1 MPKKPG
7 PRQKSAASQGAV
19 EDGFGTSW
27 LLPACPRGRPYDG
40 IMQSGAIDV
49 DSYLTQ
55 VPEGRRAVLTEIRD
69 ACRRLLAGF
78 AESMSYGMPTYSR
91 DGTAEIAW
99 ASQKRHISLYVMRA
113 DVLNAHRGQLSGLD
127 VGKGCIRYR
136 SPAAVDF
143 TVVQSMLTAVAA
155 SRGPVC

>member
-1 MPKKPG
+1 M
-7 PRQKSAASQGAV
+7 
-19 EDGFGTSW
+19 
-27 LLPACPRGRPYDG
+27 G
-40 IMQSGAIDV
+40 IMHSDAIDV

-99 ASQKRHISLYVMRA
+99 ASQKRYISLYVMRA

-143 TVVQSMLTAVAA
+143 TVVHSMLTAVAA
-155 SRGPVC
+155 SRGAVC

>member
-1 MPKKPG
+1 LG
-7 PRQKSAASQGAV
+7 PW
-19 EDGFGTSW
+19 W
-27 LLPACPRGRPYDG
+27 LLSACAGGPLYDG
-40 IMQSGAIDV
+40 IVQSDAIDV

-55 VPEGRRAVLTEIRD
+55 VPEGRRVVLTEIRD

-78 AESMSYGMPTYSR
+78 AESMSYGMPAYSR
-91 DGTAEIAW
+91 DGIAEIAW
-99 ASQKRHISLYVMRA
+99 ASQKRYISLYVMRA
-113 DVLNAHRGQLSGLD
+113 DVLDAHRGQLAGLD

-143 TVVQSMLTAVAA
+143 AVVRSLLTAVAA